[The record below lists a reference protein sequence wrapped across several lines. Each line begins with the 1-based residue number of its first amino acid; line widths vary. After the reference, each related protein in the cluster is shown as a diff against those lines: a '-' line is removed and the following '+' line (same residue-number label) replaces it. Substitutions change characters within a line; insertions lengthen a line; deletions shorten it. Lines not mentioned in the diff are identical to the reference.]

1 MASAPSEPALAPG
14 GPAPAAAGPELPVP
28 VKIVVAGPFAV
39 GKTTFVAAASE
50 TAPLTTEEVLT
61 QAGESVDDLSGVRG
75 KTTTTVGVD
84 FGRLTL
90 RPPQPSA
97 HPGAVLYLFGAP
109 GQERFR
115 LLWEELTYGAMGVL
129 VLADTRRLD
138 ASFDVLDL
146 VERRGIPY
154 AVAVNHFDDSPAH
167 GPEAL
172 RAALDLEE
180 STPLAVC
187 DARDPRS
194 ARDML
199 IMLVEHIRELVES

>member
-1 MASAPSEPALAPG
+1 MASVPSDLASVP
-14 GPAPAAAGPELPVP
+14 PVVTEAPALPVP

-39 GKTTFVAAASE
+39 GKTTFVGAASE

-61 QAGESVDDLSGVRG
+61 QAGETVDDLTGVRG

-90 RPPQPSA
+90 RAPEPSR

-129 VLADTRRLD
+129 VLADTRRFD

-146 VERRGIPY
+146 VERRGLPY
-154 AVAVNHFDDSPAH
+154 AVAVNHFDDSPQH
-167 GPEAL
+167 TPEDL
-172 RAALDLEE
+172 RSALDLEDG
-180 STPLAVC
+180 TPLAVC
-187 DARDPRS
+187 DARDPVS
-194 ARDML
+194 ARHML
-199 IMLVEHIRELVES
+199 IMLVEHIRELVQS